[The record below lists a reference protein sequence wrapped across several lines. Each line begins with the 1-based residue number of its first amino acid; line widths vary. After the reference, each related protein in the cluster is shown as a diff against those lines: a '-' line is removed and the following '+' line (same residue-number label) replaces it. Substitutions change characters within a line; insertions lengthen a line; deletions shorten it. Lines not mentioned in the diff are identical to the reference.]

1 MRKMKRIRS
10 IVRSSL
16 LDKSGYLTLRMPE
29 HPIIDDDGN
38 VCDEE
43 GHILYNLNEDS
54 INRPN
59 IEENLPLIRENI
71 IDDDTEELPY

>member
-1 MRKMKRIRS
+1 MRRIRS
-10 IVRSSL
+10 IIKSSIL
-16 LDKSGYLTLRMPE
+16 NREESMTLRMPE

-43 GHILYNLNEDS
+43 GNILYNLNQET

-59 IEENLPLIRENI
+59 NEENLPLIRDNI
-71 IDDDTEELPY
+71 IEDDTEELPY